1 MSPLSFPVSLLAR
14 SPDAAVL
21 TATAGILLGYVEF
34 NRPGMILPGSLGLL
48 AILLACAG
56 LFHTHL
62 TVLGILC
69 LAATVVLLL
78 RSLKRPFSVWLTLAA
93 TAGIIVGCWRLV
105 DGPGGLRVHPATAL
119 VAGLLLGPGT
129 SLLTAIARRA
139 RTNKGLD

>member
-1 MSPLSFPVSLLAR
+1 MNPVPFLSR

-34 NRPGMILPGSLGLL
+34 NRPGLILPGSLGLL
-48 AILLACAG
+48 AILLAAAG

-62 TVLGILC
+62 TLFGLVC
-69 LAATVVLLL
+69 LALTAGLLL
-78 RSLKRPFSVWLTLAA
+78 VSLKRAFSPWLALAA
-93 TAGIIVGCWRLV
+93 TAGITLGCWRLV

-119 VAGLLLGPGT
+119 FAGILLGPGT